1 MEILAE
7 IVGGL
12 IEEAL
17 LELGFRALRK
27 LPNSINELRSSDVQ
41 TLFARHSLD

>member
-7 IVGGL
+7 ILGGL

-17 LELGFRALRK
+17 LELGFRALCR
-27 LPNSINELRSSDVQ
+27 LPGSVSELRSRDVQ